1 MLPTLRH
8 RAYVTFATALCVLSI
23 STLPSADQ
31 KKSSGQSNAPLALP
45 LGIQRVTLD
54 NGLRVVMNVDHASPT
69 VAVAVTYDVGSRD
82 EEPGKTGF
90 AHTFEHL
97 MFGATKNLNEG
108 QFEALVVGR
117 GGFLTAITA
126 VDRTAYYMVIPE
138 NELSLGLWLEAER
151 MRFIDV
157 SAASFEAERK
167 VIEEEHRLRVANM
180 PYGRAYWRTS
190 ELAFDGCFAYGHAP
204 PGAPE
209 DLARAELAW
218 VRAFHAAHYGP
229 NTAVLSLSGD
239 FDPDAAMT
247 LVHRYFDNIPRIQ
260 AKPFS
265 EPTIPEPRA
274 ERREVIQDPL
284 ARVSALSYGFVM
296 PKPLT
301 REHDA
306 LRFAAVIL
314 GDGERARLP
323 ALLVREKALATM
335 ATASVDDYNYAT
347 GPGLLRMEVRLVQ
360 DVTTAEVEKHVDAVL
375 SDLATRPPSPEE
387 MLRARRRL
395 ETALALHLAWT
406 RNRAIELGKYEVS
419 FGDARLLTR
428 AFDRFA
434 AITADD
440 VQNAVAKYL
449 DKNRRAVIE
458 SRPAP
463 AKPEGDAK
471 TARGEAP

>member
-1 MLPTLRH
+1 MLTPLRH
-8 RAYVTFATALCVLSI
+8 RAYVPLATLLCVLSI
-23 STLPSADQ
+23 SSLPSADP
-31 KKSSGQSNAPLALP
+31 KKSPGQTEAPLALP
-45 LGIQRVTLD
+45 LEIKRVTLD

-69 VAVAVTYDVGSRD
+69 VAIAVTYDVGSRD

-97 MFGATKNLNEG
+97 MFGATKNLAEG

-126 VDRTAYYMVIPE
+126 VDRTAYYMVVPE
-138 NELSLGLWLEAER
+138 NELALGLWLEAER

-167 VIEEEHRLRVANM
+167 VIEEEYRLRVANA
-180 PYGRAYWRTS
+180 PYGRAYWRTQ

-204 PGAPE
+204 PGAPQ
-209 DLARAELAW
+209 DLARAKLEW

-239 FDPDAAMT
+239 FDPDTAMT
-247 LVHRYFDNIPRIQ
+247 LVHRYFDDIPRIQ

-265 EPTIPEPRA
+265 EPTLAEPRA

-284 ARVSALSYGFVM
+284 ARVPGLSYGFVL

-306 LRFAAVIL
+306 LRFAAMIL

-323 ALLVREKALATM
+323 SLLVRDKALATA
-335 ATASVDDYNYAT
+335 ATASIDEYNFAT
-347 GPGLLRMEVRLVQ
+347 GPGLLRMEIRFSQ
-360 DVTTAEVEKHVDAVL
+360 DATIAEVEKHVDAIL
-375 SDLATRPPSPEE
+375 NDLAARPPSSEE

-395 ETALALHLAWT
+395 ETALALRLAWT
-406 RNRAIELGKYEVS
+406 RDRAIDLGKYELS

-434 AITADD
+434 AVTADD
-440 VQNAVAKYL
+440 VQKAAVKFL
-449 DKNRRAVIE
+449 DKNRRAIIE
-458 SRPAP
+458 SHPAP
-463 AKPEGDAK
+463 KKPDADVK
-471 TARGEAP
+471 TAAGGAP